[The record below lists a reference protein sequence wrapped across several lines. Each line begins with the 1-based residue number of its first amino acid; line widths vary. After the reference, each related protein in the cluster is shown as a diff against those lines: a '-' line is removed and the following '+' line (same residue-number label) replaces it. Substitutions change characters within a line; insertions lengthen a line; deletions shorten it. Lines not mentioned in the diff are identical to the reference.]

1 MHTAFLSEY
10 LFTVIVERLQGVAL
24 NENALIRWLYLE
36 MQDPF
41 FFQFLQDCF
50 SWSHVHFFQGSLN
63 LTIISALST

>member
-41 FFQFLQDCF
+41 FSSFCKIVLAGLM
-50 SWSHVHFFQGSLN
+50 STFFKDR
-63 LTIISALST
+63 